1 MTDAYTWGGA
11 SDLVA
16 MLDVRLGE
24 DGRYRGPVRGDWR
37 RPVVE
42 GSHMLGQAIVAAGRH
57 APARRVVSA
66 SMVFVRAAQAAA
78 PVEIELDQVSGGRTF
93 VALAARALQG
103 DRVCAAGTLLLDTT
117 AADVIRHE
125 VQAPDVPGPADAAP
139 FDMAVT
145 GREIRVV
152 DDAYTGNPEAPVG
165 PPVLDAW
172 VRFGDLPDDPCIH
185 AGLLA
190 QFTGHMSIAAALRPH
205 AGVGQDQAH
214 DTLSMAVNAINL
226 AIHRDVRADRWLLY
240 HHESTFAGDGMTH
253 AECRVHEDDGTL
265 VASFTADCMVR
276 SFAETTAPRDTR
288 RAL

>member
-1 MTDAYTWGGA
+1 
-11 SDLVA
+11 
-16 MLDVRLGE
+16 
-24 DGRYRGPVRGDWR
+24 
-37 RPVVE
+37 
-42 GSHMLGQAIVAAGRH
+42 
-57 APARRVVSA
+57 
-66 SMVFVRAAQAAA
+66 MVFVRAAQADA
-78 PVEIELDQVSGGRTF
+78 PVEIELDEVTSGRTF

-117 AADVIRHE
+117 ARDVIRH
-125 VQAPDVPGPADAAP
+125 QAAPPDVPEPADAVP

-145 GREIRVV
+145 GREIRIV
-152 DDAYTGNPEAPVG
+152 DGAYTGDPEAPVG

-172 VRFGDLPDDPCIH
+172 VRFAELPPDPCIH

-190 QFTGHMSIAAALRPH
+190 QFTGHMAIAAALRPH
-205 AGVGQDQAH
+205 ARVGQDQAH

-253 AECRVHEDDGTL
+253 AEGRVHEDGGTL
-265 VASFTADCMVR
+265 VASFTVDCMVR
-276 SFAETTAPRDTR
+276 AFAGAPAPKDAR